1 MKLKTIVLVLF
12 TFLIGTKLCAQSG
25 IKFSIKIK
33 PGNAVE
39 TFPNNKYTALSS
51 GKNIAIIN
59 NTSGVIGKTF
69 EGHTS
74 IITDLAIN
82 LDGSL
87 LASSSEDKSIIIWDV
102 NSKLK
107 KATLKGHTKSVT
119 RVRIMSSTKV
129 ASISVDNSLKIWD
142 INSGK
147 EEYSISDH
155 KKGVRS
161 LAVSTKYIATGGS
174 SGNIIVRNIENNEK
188 VRTISV
194 GTSSIRSLAFDLQ
207 GVHLISGSDGGMI
220 KIWDTE
226 TGELKGELNNGKGRI
241 YNISMA
247 YDNVHF
253 VTSGTSCN
261 VYNLASMELIKT
273 INQVS
278 SIVLDASFTPDG
290 QDLFF
295 LEEYA
300 SKARVWDVSDL
311 NIAHVI
317 KLKDEKDRTPPQI
330 FISNPVKILD
340 NRVVHYQNL
349 IAIKGSIIDDYG
361 VQTLK
366 INGIETPVRQNGNFV
381 INIPLSMGDNFVTLE
396 VTDINNNISIKK
408 FIITRKNMDGEEYD
422 ASLAKNYLLVIGINK
437 YEYWPQL
444 YNAEKDAKD
453 VVNTLISMYN
463 FEFSE
468 ITLIT
473 GEMATRSNI
482 YKTLRNYVTQVGPQ
496 DNLMVYYSGHGY
508 FDDVL
513 NEGYWVPI
521 DARLNS
527 TGDYLSNSDISK
539 IIANINSQHTFLVAD
554 ACFSGSLFNE
564 QNRGY
569 VENVEK
575 YRSRWALASGRLE
588 TVSDGALG
596 TNSPFTRTFIK
607 YLKENEKNKVAVSEL
622 VQYVKLQVSEISN
635 QTPIGNPLRGV
646 GDEGGEFIFYKKD

>member
-1 MKLKTIVLVLF
+1 MRKAILF
-12 TFLIGTKLCAQSG
+12 ILITVTVIAPNLYGQSG
-25 IKFSIKIK
+25 VKYNVKIK

-39 TFPNNKYTALSS
+39 SFPNNKYTAIAS
-51 GKNIAIIN
+51 GKNIALVN
-59 NTSGVIGKTF
+59 NTSGVIGKTLQ
-69 EGHTS
+69 GHTS
-74 IITDLAIN
+74 TVTDLAIN
-82 LDGSL
+82 EDGSL

-102 NSKLK
+102 NAKLK

-119 RVRIMSSTKV
+119 QVRIMGSTKA
-129 ASISVDNSLKIWD
+129 ASISTDNSLKIWNID
-142 INSGK
+142 LGRI
-147 EEYSISDH
+147 EYSFTGH

-161 LAVSTKYIATGGS
+161 LAVSNKHIATGGS
-174 SGNIIVRNIENNEK
+174 SGNIIIRNKENNEK
-188 VRTISV
+188 VRTIST
-194 GTSSIRSLAFDLQ
+194 GTSIIRSLTFDLQ
-207 GVHLISGSDGGMI
+207 GVNLISGSDDGMI
-220 KIWDTE
+220 KIWDVE

-253 VTSGTSCN
+253 VTSGSSCN
-261 VYNLASMELIKT
+261 VYNSASMELIKT

-278 SIVLDASFTPDG
+278 SSVLDASFSPDG
-290 QDLFF
+290 ESLFF
-295 LEEYA
+295 LEEFS
-300 SKARVWDVSDL
+300 SKARIWDVSDL
-311 NIAHVI
+311 NIAHVV

-340 NRVVHYQNL
+340 NRVIHYQNL
-349 IAIKGSIIDDYG
+349 IAVKGSIIDDYG

-366 INGIETPVRQNGNFV
+366 INCIETPVKQNGNFV
-381 INIPLSMGDNFVTLE
+381 INLPLSMGDNFVTME
-396 VTDINNNISIKK
+396 VTDINDNISIKK
-408 FIITRKNMDGEEYD
+408 FIVTRKNMDGEEYD
-422 ASLAKNYLLVIGINK
+422 ASLAKNFLLVIGINK

-463 FEFSE
+463 FEFSN

-473 GEMATRSNI
+473 DEMATRSNI

-508 FDDVL
+508 FDDIL

-554 ACFSGSLFNE
+554 ACFSGSLFSE

-569 VENVEK
+569 AENVEK
-575 YRSRWALASGRLE
+575 FRSRWALASGRLE
-588 TVSDGALG
+588 VVSDGTQG
-596 TNSPFTRTFIK
+596 TNSPFTKTFIK
-607 YLKENEKNKVAVSEL
+607 YLKENDKNKVAVSEL

-646 GDEGGEFIFYKKD
+646 GDEGGEFIFYKKE